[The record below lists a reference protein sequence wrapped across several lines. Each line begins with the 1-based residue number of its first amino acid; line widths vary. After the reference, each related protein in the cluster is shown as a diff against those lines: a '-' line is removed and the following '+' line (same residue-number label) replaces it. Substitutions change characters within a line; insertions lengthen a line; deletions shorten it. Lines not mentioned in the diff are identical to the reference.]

1 MAEKTRWGMA
11 EIYSL
16 TLPRLW
22 RIMDGFRKL
31 NAAQS
36 GEAADVDA
44 ADAPAAMFH
53 SLGGYASERP
63 FDCLPLHIQAWS
75 LRCRGLENGQ

>member
-16 TLPRLW
+16 TLHRLW
-22 RIMDGFRKL
+22 RIMDGFKKL

-36 GEAADVDA
+36 GEAGEVEA
-44 ADAPAAMFH
+44 ADAPSSALMA
-53 SLGGYASERP
+53 LGGYASERP

-75 LRCRGLENGQ
+75 RRCRGLDNAQ